1 MVSNLFNLYLF
12 DVRATIGRAS
22 TIILYTRRRA
32 RLFDLHGILGSP
44 FSRCAIVSSPIRL
57 EKLRNVRHQ
66 RIIRVGVGKERTDT
80 QQNLTN
86 RQCWTPLVL
95 ENIQADTSVRV
106 DVAVVDACGKVNFG
120 RLQ

>member
-22 TIILYTRRRA
+22 TIIDQTTSPIVLH
-32 RLFDLHGILGSP
+32 LHGILGSP